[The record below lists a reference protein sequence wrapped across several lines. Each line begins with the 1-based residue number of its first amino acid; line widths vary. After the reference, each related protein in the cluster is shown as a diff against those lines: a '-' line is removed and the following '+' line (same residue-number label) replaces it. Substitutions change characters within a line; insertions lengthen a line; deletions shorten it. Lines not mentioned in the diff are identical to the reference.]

1 MDLLYQKGMG
11 SLQTGS
17 KRSPSLLI
25 CHIWLTFD
33 WEGFRHISEGLN
45 KFQPNVK
52 GTVISEREVFGSLQN
67 ERVHPGNKVIS
78 SGTV

>member
-11 SLQTGS
+11 SQQTGS

-25 CHIWLTFD
+25 CHIWLTSD
-33 WEGFRHISEGLN
+33 WEGFRHISEGPN
-45 KFQPNVK
+45 KFHPN
-52 GTVISEREVFGSLQN
+52 VISEREVFGSLQN